1 MPSKAMP
8 GLQRVAK
15 ADRSK
20 AICQLRVEL
29 MHINPLIWRR
39 LLVPYDIKLPKL
51 HECLQMTMGWDDS
64 HLHHFKVGEAV
75 YGLPD
80 PDWQGGEVLDEQRY
94 RLAHLMDDTRR
105 EFLYEYDFGDRWEH
119 RVVLEQ
125 FDAQSE
131 SMTYPICTA
140 GQRACPPEDVG
151 GVPGLRRIRG

>member
-80 PDWQGGEVLDEQRY
+80 PDWQGGEVPDDQRA

-105 EFLYEYDFGDRWEH
+105 EFLYEYDFGDPWGH
-119 RVVLEQ
+119 PAVLEP
-125 FDAQSE
+125 FDAPSG
-131 SMTYPICTA
+131 SMTYPTCS
-140 GQRACPPEDVG
+140 
-151 GVPGLRRIRG
+151 